1 MKPIYLVVTPFF
13 PSPETWR
20 GAYCYDFVK
29 ALMRT
34 GEYDVRVFVPG
45 NGPDYDYQGVHVYRF
60 PVKHLPSNIFP
71 FLFNRWNQRSF
82 INKVKAIGI
91 ELKSIAVCHGHTA
104 NFSIYP
110 LAVKRENAN
119 CLTLLHHHDLQ
130 SFGLN
135 NGLLRHC
142 WPYNLIQF
150 PLLRWHHE
158 QMDTH
163 VFISG
168 AVKRSFLA
176 APDASWTDYQY
187 YRKQMRGLGFYRSP
201 RIKKSIILHNGV
213 DCGQFKPKS
222 KMQSSTFTIGCV
234 GNFSE
239 LKDQMGLLK
248 AIALIKDLLGEWK
261 LKLLGSGTI
270 EGEMRA
276 LIATE
281 GMESNVEFISEMD
294 HTQLPDFYRSLDLF
308 VLPSWFEGFGCV
320 FTESY
325 ACGVSFITCEGQ
337 GMDDLIPDNERHLWL
352 CLQQNPQDL
361 AEKVLYCYHNRPTQ
375 HLAGPIDIDVLVR
388 NFVDEI
394 GGLTTEAA
402 EKDCQDFRNHRIHK
416 RHKKNHE

>member
-1 MKPIYLVVTPFF
+1 MNQAIYVVITPFF

-34 GEYDVRVFVPG
+34 GKYDVRVFVPG

-71 FLFNRWNQRSF
+71 FLFSKWNQRSF
-82 INKVKAIGI
+82 IDKVKAIGI
-91 ELKSIAVCHGHTA
+91 EFKNVAVCHGHTA
-104 NFSIYP
+104 GFVIYP
-110 LAVKRENAN
+110 LAVKREKSN

-135 NGLLRHC
+135 NGRLGHC
-142 WPYNLIQF
+142 WLYNIIHF
-150 PLLRWHHE
+150 PIRRWYHE
-158 QMDTH
+158 QMDAH

-168 AVKRSFLA
+168 ATQRSFLVV
-176 APDASWTDYQY
+176 PNASWTDYQY
-187 YRKQMRGLGFYRSP
+187 YWKQMRGLGFYRSP

-213 DCGQFKPKS
+213 DCEQFKPKS
-222 KMQSSTFTIGCV
+222 KMQTSTFTIGCV

-248 AIALIKDLLGEWK
+248 ALALIKGNLGAWK
-261 LKLLGSGTI
+261 LKFVGSGKI

-320 FTESY
+320 FTEAY
-325 ACGVSFITCEGQ
+325 ACGVPFITCEGQ
-337 GMDDLIPDNERHLWL
+337 GMDDLIPKEERHLWL
-352 CLQQNPQDL
+352 CLQRNPEDL
-361 AEKVLYCYHNRPTQ
+361 AEKVLYYYQNRSIQ
-375 HLAGPIDIDVLVR
+375 HLTGPIDIDVLVR

-394 GGLTTEAA
+394 DAM
-402 EKDCQDFRNHRIHK
+402 R
-416 RHKKNHE
+416 

>member
-1 MKPIYLVVTPFF
+1 MKNKRFVYIVASPFF

-20 GAYCYDFVK
+20 GAFCYDFVK

-60 PVKHLPSNIFP
+60 SVKHLPSNVFP
-71 FLFNRWNQRSF
+71 FLFKRWNQQSF
-82 INKVKAIGI
+82 LKKVKTVGI
-91 ELKSIAVCHGHTA
+91 DIQNVAVCHGHTA

-110 LAVKRENAN
+110 LALKCENPK

-150 PLLRWHHE
+150 PLQRWHHE
-158 QMDTH
+158 QMDAH

-176 APDASWTDYQY
+176 APDASWTDYPY

-201 RIKKSIILHNGV
+201 KIKKSIILHNGV
-213 DCGQFKPKS
+213 DCEQFKPLEKTP
-222 KMQSSTFTIGCV
+222 SSMFTIGCV

-239 LKDQMGLLK
+239 LKDQIGLLK
-248 AIALIKDLLGEWK
+248 ALALIKDKLGAWK
-261 LKLLGSGTI
+261 LKFVGSGKI

-320 FTESY
+320 FTEAY
-325 ACGVSFITCEGQ
+325 ACGVPFITCEGQ
-337 GMDDLIPDNERHLWL
+337 GMDDLISQDERHLWL
-352 CLQQNPQDL
+352 CKQCNPQDL
-361 AEKVLYCYHNRPTQ
+361 AEKVHCYYQNRPTQ
-375 HLAGPIDIDVLVR
+375 HLTSPISFDAL
-388 NFVDEI
+388 
-394 GGLTTEAA
+394 L
-402 EKDCQDFRNHRIHK
+402 
-416 RHKKNHE
+416 KKYLKSICV